1 VPIGKD
7 FNLAVPLRRNNQL
20 NWSIPIELGAVSNL
34 EEPDVGRNQLSGSI
48 PPDLANCSRLSYLS
62 PDRNNRMGEIPVEV
76 SQGEQLH
83 EFFLQ
88 QNAFQGTIPS
98 GSGNLTPLQNL
109 DLGNNKLNGSIPGT
123 LGGLT
128 NLETFNVSE
137 NNLQGL
143 IPTALTTRFNACSF
157 AGNPLLRGTPL
168 TGSQAIGHHHSSGSS
183 TGAIVGRD
191 VGGAGLL
198 ALIVLPSI
206 CGLRIC
212 VGWQRRGTTGAKA
225 KAVAETLTSCFMKL
239 LLLHISMT
247 AQAILRKTTR

>member
-1 VPIGKD
+1 
-7 FNLAVPLRRNNQL
+7 
-20 NWSIPIELGAVSNL
+20 
-34 EEPDVGRNQLSGSI
+34 
-48 PPDLANCSRLSYLS
+48 
-62 PDRNNRMGEIPVEV
+62 
-76 SQGEQLH
+76 
-83 EFFLQ
+83 
-88 QNAFQGTIPS
+88 
-98 GSGNLTPLQNL
+98 
-109 DLGNNKLNGSIPGT
+109 
-123 LGGLT
+123 
-128 NLETFNVSE
+128 
-137 NNLQGL
+137 LQGL

-225 KAVAETLTSCFMKL
+225 KAVACCHE
-239 LLLHISMT
+239 HIHD
-247 AQAILRKTTR
+247 RKPSPQKPPHATWSNSIFHLNRQRRNMS